1 MSKENMNLGDFIIQ
15 GNKNRSEQSIF
26 DSHAYY
32 DHPLFNGDGPEL
44 VKRMHDIG
52 ALEHLVIPAITYES
66 NHSAKALFFFD
77 NARRYMADIERYS
90 SVDDEARGNLYLEKD
105 ADDYADNMLR
115 EYLTLYRNMSLRR
128 IDSPMGLSLYRWALV
143 C

>member
-26 DSHAYY
+26 DSHAHY

-66 NHSAKALFFFD
+66 NHSAILKIF
-77 NARRYMADIERYS
+77 
-90 SVDDEARGNLYLEKD
+90 
-105 ADDYADNMLR
+105 
-115 EYLTLYRNMSLRR
+115 
-128 IDSPMGLSLYRWALV
+128 
-143 C
+143 